1 MLDQKGILNGKTLEL
16 DSVEQIKI
24 YERVITNSKKEVVG
38 VEQSLIS
45 LDAQYNAKKKFI
57 AAADKISD
65 ISIMSLDYAKSKT
78 QRFTKK
84 QTATVPKEEWELRHI
99 SANEKDILK
108 KVTET
113 FERELNQFKSGEIY
127 QDYQKVRTHTHSH
140 YTNLSNLII
149 DCSW

>member
-24 YERVITNSKKEVVG
+24 YESVITNSKKEVVG

-57 AAADKISD
+57 AEADKISD
-65 ISIMSLDYAKSKT
+65 ISIMYPDYAKSKT

-84 QTATVPKEEWELRHI
+84 INSHCSERRMGTQTYLRKRKRH
-99 SANEKDILK
+99 
-108 KVTET
+108 T
-113 FERELNQFKSGEIY
+113 QKSY
-127 QDYQKVRTHTHSH
+127 
-140 YTNLSNLII
+140 
-149 DCSW
+149 

>member
-1 MLDQKGILNGKTLEL
+1 MPKAKLN
-16 DSVEQIKI
+16 DSQ
-24 YERVITNSKKEVVG
+24 
-38 VEQSLIS
+38 
-45 LDAQYNAKKKFI
+45 
-57 AAADKISD
+57 
-65 ISIMSLDYAKSKT
+65 
-78 QRFTKK
+78 KK

-127 QDYQKVRTHTHSH
+127 QDYQKVRTLTHSH

-149 DCSW
+149 DCS